1 MPGCNWIKNPDDV
14 MMSLLPLI
22 ADAVNPAA
30 LALLFI
36 VVMKWGWDW
45 KRKLNFLARSL
56 GAIVISGV
64 LAHINRYI
72 EHGVHFTYWPS
83 GHMTF
88 YSVISTSFFLLVPRS
103 VFYTLPAGLMYGYLM
118 VFLGFHDWPDLLGG
132 MILGISVALLIH
144 SIADDK
150 KPLFFKSRSL
160 KDV

>member
-1 MPGCNWIKNPDDV
+1 MPGCNWIKNPHDV
-14 MMSLLPLI
+14 MVSLLPLI

-36 VVMKWGWDW
+36 GVMKRPWGWRGSLD
-45 KRKLNFLARSL
+45 FLTRSL
-56 GAIVISGV
+56 AAMLLSEL
-64 LAHINRYI
+64 LAHFNRWMPHCRELSYL
-72 EHGVHFTYWPS
+72 PS

-103 VFYTLPAGLMYGYLM
+103 IFYTLPAGLMYGYLM

-132 MILGISVALLIH
+132 MILGTSVALLIH

-150 KPLFFKSRSL
+150 EPLFLKSKSL
-160 KDV
+160 KDD